1 MLTRKGARRLTA
13 MLDEVATVVQGNPE
27 VLGIDKRIATD
38 FAYRC
43 DLLSD
48 AVETKAVSNFPRQA
62 SECEDCDE
70 PAAEADED
78 EAATRL
84 ANMSLSQ
91 GAGFDPAEIGE
102 EVPGPLE
109 QLDKDEP
116 WMANHFTQISFDELS
131 GAQEGGKL
139 GTKPFVSPVAK
150 KAAMDALLA
159 AKTPAEIQRA
169 VRSLHAALETLP
181 GISKM
186 QLEAQVDRLLDL
198 EKEVA
203 AITAEYDAVFKKL
216 AGLEKA
222 QKEGLEVLKKAAAQV
237 DAKGKVVIE
246 TRQGLIQ
253 FIAKMNTS
261 TPGLEQIL
269 ARPSDV
275 KPGERAGDLLG
286 KLLAQLDA
294 EVAAKCVEIIRQTSE
309 ELTYSQQIC
318 SGLKVVAKTAS
329 LPAPVAK
336 QAGIA
341 DVAVSIKN
349 WLAGTA
355 DALSKRIL
363 GVVGDVGRFLQTCVE
378 RTKLVQKA
386 STDIS
391 KSLAA
396 ASKELDKLAAPGK
409 TASKNWLTE
418 E

>member
-13 MLDEVATVVQGNPE
+13 MLDEVATVVQENPTL
-27 VLGIDKRIATD
+27 LGIDQRIASD

-48 AVETKAVSNFPRQA
+48 AVESTAVANFPRQA
-62 SECEDCDE
+62 SEEETD
-70 PAAEADED
+70 AEE
-78 EAATRL
+78 EAEEGTDKT
-84 ANMSLSQ
+84 ANESLSQ
-91 GAGFDPAEIGE
+91 GSLFNPAQIGE

-116 WMANHFTQISFDELS
+116 WMANHFTQIRFDELS
-131 GAQEGGKL
+131 GAQEGGKI
-139 GTKPFVSPVAK
+139 GPKTFVSPVAK

-159 AKTPAEIQRA
+159 AKTPADIQRA
-169 VRSLHAALETLP
+169 VRNLHAALDTLP
-181 GISKM
+181 GLSKM

-198 EKEVA
+198 EKEIA

-216 AGLEKA
+216 SGLEKS

-237 DAKGKVVIE
+237 DAKGKVIIE

-253 FIAKMNTS
+253 FVAKMNTS
-261 TPGLEQIL
+261 TPGLEQIM
-269 ARPSDV
+269 ARPDEV
-275 KPGERAGDLLG
+275 KPGERVGDLLG

-294 EVAAKCVEIIRQTSE
+294 EVSAKCVDIIRQTKE

-329 LPAPVAK
+329 MPTAVAK

-349 WLAGTA
+349 WLAGAA

-363 GVVGDVGRFLQTCVE
+363 GVVGDVSRFLQTCVE

-386 STDIS
+386 SNDIS

-396 ASKELDKLAAPGK
+396 ASKELDRLTAPGK